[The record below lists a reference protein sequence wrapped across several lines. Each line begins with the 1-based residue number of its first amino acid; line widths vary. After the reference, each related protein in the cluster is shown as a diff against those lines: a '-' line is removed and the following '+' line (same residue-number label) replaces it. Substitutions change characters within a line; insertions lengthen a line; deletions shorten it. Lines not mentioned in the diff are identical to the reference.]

1 MIFWA
6 GILAGVISTWLAI
19 KKGFYETLVMLFNI
33 VISVYV
39 SIFLTPVIAEL
50 VPAAN
55 DTIYCNALA
64 LMVIAIGTFLV
75 LYGISYVFL
84 TGQFKVKFPKI
95 FEILFTGLLGFF
107 IGFLVLSF
115 VAFIMIVTPIS
126 QNRFISQIGF
136 NKQSQQA
143 NISYICWWCDL
154 VNAVVASPDEKITCE
169 FIMDELIKSM
179 EQKEPEM
186 ANEIYEANKPAE
198 PNDAINHAI
207 EENPSIPP

>member
-84 TGQFKVKFPKI
+84 TGQFKVKFPKV

-107 IGFLVLSF
+107 IGFLILSF
-115 VAFIMIVTPIS
+115 VAFIIIVTPIS

-154 VNAVVASPDEKITCE
+154 VNKVAASPGEKITCE
-169 FIMDELIKSM
+169 SIMDELIKSA
-179 EQKEPEM
+179 EQKEPDQVIE
-186 ANEIYEANKPAE
+186 PDE
-198 PNDAINHAI
+198 PNDAITNI
-207 EENPSIPP
+207 TEEDSSIPP